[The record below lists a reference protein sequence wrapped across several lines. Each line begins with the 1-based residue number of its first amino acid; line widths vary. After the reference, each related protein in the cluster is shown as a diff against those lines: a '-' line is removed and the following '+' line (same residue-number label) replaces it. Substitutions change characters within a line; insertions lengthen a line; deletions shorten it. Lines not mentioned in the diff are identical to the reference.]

1 MKPSNTEKKRWGYA
15 RNIFKLIFI
24 AVLLGFSPAY
34 ADMYQWIDEEGVLHI
49 ADDMHKVPEEYRS
62 KVKKIETKRAEEEP
76 VLEPS
81 PAAPSQMPEQ
91 PGEEEELFG
100 GHPLKWWKEQFDKMK
115 DRIAKVEGSYN
126 KKKLYVDVF
135 ERGRRFGQ
143 VFETDQIE
151 TYERYKKEIPRDE
164 EKLEELNEELEGLR
178 KKATGAGVPKEIRE

>member
-1 MKPSNTEKKRWGYA
+1 MKPSYTEKKRGGFA
-15 RNIFKLIFI
+15 RNIFNFMFI
-24 AVLLGFSPAY
+24 AALLGFSPAY

-62 KVKKIETKRAEEEP
+62 KVKKIETKREEEP
-76 VLEPS
+76 VIEPS
-81 PAAPSQMPEQ
+81 PAAPVQIPER
-91 PGEEEELFG
+91 PGEEEELYG
-100 GHPLKWWKEQFDKMK
+100 DHPLKWWKERFDKMK

-126 KKKLYVDVF
+126 KKKLYVDVY

-143 VFETDQIE
+143 LFETDQIE

-164 EKLEELNEELEGLR
+164 ERLGELNEELEGLR